1 MESPNKCGP
10 IADGRR
16 RGTLDFL
23 RYLGPGLLVTIGFID
38 PGNWATNVAAGS
50 VYGYALLWVVTLG
63 TVFLILLQHNS
74 AHLGIVTGTC
84 LAEAATA
91 HMKPWASRASL
102 GTALAATA
110 STALAEL
117 LGGAIALNMLFG
129 IPAKIGTLIVLA
141 LVLVMLFTNSYRK
154 LEKWIIGFVSVIG
167 FSFLIELVMVHIDWP
182 QALRSWVTPV
192 VPHGSM
198 VALMSVLGAVV
209 MPHNLYLHSEIIQS
223 RQWNCEDEVKIKR
236 QLKYEYTD
244 TIFSMTVGWAI
255 NSAMIL
261 VAAATFFANH
271 VQVTELSQA
280 HDLLTPLL
288 GSEGGVA
295 AAIFAVALL
304 FSGVSAC
311 ITAGM
316 AGGSIFTGMFGK
328 PYDIS
333 DRRTKWGIAITMIAA
348 TIPILFMSDLFKGL
362 VLSQMVLSIQLP
374 ITIFTQLKMTSS
386 KKVMGKFRNSV
397 LDNILLWGIGAVV
410 VGLNIALLV
419 SQF

>member
-1 MESPNKCGP
+1 
-10 IADGRR
+10 
-16 RGTLDFL
+16 
-23 RYLGPGLLVTIGFID
+23 
-38 PGNWATNVAAGS
+38 
-50 VYGYALLWVVTLG
+50 
-63 TVFLILLQHNS
+63 
-74 AHLGIVTGTC
+74 
-84 LAEAATA
+84 
-91 HMKPWASRASL
+91 MKPWASRASL